1 MKKAFHT
8 LMLTVATVG
17 LTAGAALAADDAMN
31 SPATGAAQMQNQAQ
45 TDASGDTAATSA
57 AAGQTTQANADDA
70 SSAGQVQSVQA
81 KLKAEGYPV
90 SVDGVWGPQSA
101 EALRQ
106 FQQAN
111 NLDASGQIDAQ
122 TLTAMN
128 IDASASSGTAMGE
141 SRNW

>member
-1 MKKAFHT
+1 MKNTFHT
-8 LMLTVATVG
+8 MMLTVAAVG
-17 LTAGAALAADDAMN
+17 LTAGGAMAADDTIN
-31 SPATGAAQMQNQAQ
+31 SSAGAEPAAQTQVQAQ
-45 TDASGDTAATSA
+45 A
-57 AAGQTTQANADDA
+57 AAEASP
-70 SSAGQVQSVQA
+70 SSAGQVESVQA
-81 KLKAEGYPV
+81 KLKAEGFPV

-111 NLDASGQIDAQ
+111 SLDASGQIDAQ

>member
-1 MKKAFHT
+1 MKKTFHT

-17 LTAGAALAADDAMN
+17 LTVGAALAADDAIN
-31 SPATGAAQMQNQAQ
+31 SSAVAEPAAQTQIQAQ
-45 TDASGDTAATSA
+45 AATE
-57 AAGQTTQANADDA
+57 ANP
-70 SSAGQVQSVQA
+70 SSAGQVESVQA
-81 KLKAEGYPV
+81 KLKAEGFPV

-141 SRNW
+141 SRSW